1 MHDSAFDLIFGI
13 SQLER
18 VLAQAKHPFLLS
30 AGKARL
36 AVAYSGGRD
45 SLALLLIAEAWQQQA
60 PAERE
65 ILALHVHHGLSPHA
79 DAWATTCEQV
89 CTQLGIPLQVL
100 RVQVAQT
107 GQGVEASARQA
118 RYQAILNAL
127 AEAQIGVFCTA
138 HHQQDQAETFLLQ
151 AMRGAGVAGLGGM
164 RAVQD
169 CRHWQSTLAAKMSPE
184 TRGGLAN
191 RWHLRPL
198 LDWPADRLAALAA
211 HSGLPWVDD
220 ESNQDLHYRR
230 NFLRQDVLPR
240 LAQQVPSVATTLARS
255 AAHCQMVDALTQEL
269 ARADWE
275 AIKIQSAIKAE
286 NQAPSL
292 AIEEVTELALDSLL
306 SLSPLRQQN
315 VLRYWLIQQLDE
327 PPSTGHWEAIW
338 QQAQIFL
345 ETGAPMPLQFDLPQ
359 ATLLAYRGRL
369 SIERRSVCQAKD
381 AIIRGQSYPLVVDW
395 SVMPALMRVVSPT
408 GVLLGE
414 WELQAVEEAGQAGI
428 SRQAFDQPLY
438 VTWPDEPGNARYAL
452 HPRRPA
458 KTYKQWCQEAGIH
471 AVRRQQLPWLYVGS
485 ERQSSLL
492 SIGGLGLLMSSCV
505 SVGERYAL
513 VWRD

>member
-45 SLALLLIAEAWQQQA
+45 SLALLLIAQAWQQQA
-60 PAERE
+60 PAERTL
-65 ILALHVHHGLSPHA
+65 LALHVHHGLSPHA
-79 DAWATTCEQV
+79 DAWALACEQV

-118 RYQAILNAL
+118 RYHAILNAL

-169 CRHWQSTLAAKMSPE
+169 CRHWQSTLVAKMSPE

-220 ESNQDLHYRR
+220 ESNQDLRYRR

-269 ARADWE
+269 AQADWK
-275 AIKIQSAIKAE
+275 AAQIKAK
-286 NQAPSL
+286 NQPSS
-292 AIEEVTELALDSLL
+292 AVIEEVTELALDSLR

-327 PPSTGHWEAIW
+327 PPSASHWEAIW
-338 QQAQIFL
+338 QQAQTFL
-345 ETGAPMPLQFDLPQ
+345 ETGAPMPLQFDLSQ
-359 ATLLAYRGRL
+359 ATLLAYRGCF
-369 SIERRSVCQAKD
+369 SIQRHPVRQTEGAVV
-381 AIIRGQSYPLVVDW
+381 RGQPYPVVVDW
-395 SVMPALMRVVSPT
+395 STAPPCMRVASPS
-408 GVLLGE
+408 GVVLGE
-414 WELQAVEEAGQAGI
+414 WQLQAVVEAGQAGV
-428 SRQAFDQPLY
+428 SRQVFDQPLY

-458 KTYKQWCQEAGIH
+458 KTFKQWCQEAGIH
-471 AVRRQQLPWLYVGS
+471 AVQRKQLPWLYVGA

-492 SIGGLGLLMSSCV
+492 AIAGLGLLMPSCV
-505 SVGERYAL
+505 SAGERYTL
-513 VWRD
+513 VWCD